1 MQAFGGNMLCEC
13 FGNMKKVEK
22 IKIVDGKRVKTGIF
36 RRICDRCAFDISEA
50 QYQKMAN
57 KQIQADADTEA
68 KIQTHEHLMSM
79 GDLLFNPK
87 LRR

>member
-1 MQAFGGNMLCEC
+1 MLCEC

-57 KQIQADADTEA
+57 KQIQSDT
-68 KIQTHEHLMSM
+68 KLVCDCCGRIEHAPFDV
-79 GDLLFNPK
+79 GDKCCDCCGTF
-87 LRR
+87 RAVD